1 MQSENIVSQFGVQLL
16 NQQKKQTPPPS
27 PPRTVDEAESPFRV
41 RPREESPAELLVGD
55 DFFEYHFDARQADA
69 LEREDLNKVPT
80 FPTVLDNVAPR
91 NTAPL
96 EIAAQIQL
104 GPLVPDKGYE
114 TAAVPR
120 ISPTVQKSASSLPI
134 GQGKN
139 RKNVHHV
146 L

>member
-1 MQSENIVSQFGVQLL
+1 MQLENIVSQFGVQLL

-41 RPREESPAELLVGD
+41 RPCEESPAELLVGD

-69 LEREDLNKVPT
+69 LEQEDLNKVT

-96 EIAAQIQL
+96 ETAAQVQP
-104 GPLVPDKGYE
+104 GPLVPDKEYE
-114 TAAVPR
+114 TAAVPQ
-120 ISPTVQKSASSLPI
+120 ISPTV
-134 GQGKN
+134 
-139 RKNVHHV
+139 
-146 L
+146 